1 MSTDLTDY
9 TLQWAD
15 ATGTPQGS
23 GSQSLT
29 GDYFTVEKT
38 DNGSQLI
45 ITALQ
50 DNQVNGSRRVQN
62 FVITAWRWTIL
73 VSIQQEYDV
82 TAYKTIS
89 LMSFTSGLGYL
100 GTNILGSNNAE
111 SRATGLR
118 GILINQANFG
128 PNGVVECGGYNLVGV
143 ATSTNKLTDAL
154 FSLFDVVYV
163 NYVATLQFGN
173 EDARKVHNWLKAK
186 KNRVLIV
193 SYDGADVSQN
203 LLSEILPEKME

>member
-1 MSTDLTDY
+1 
-9 TLQWAD
+9 
-15 ATGTPQGS
+15 
-23 GSQSLT
+23 
-29 GDYFTVEKT
+29 
-38 DNGSQLI
+38 
-45 ITALQ
+45 
-50 DNQVNGSRRVQN
+50 
-62 FVITAWRWTIL
+62 
-73 VSIQQEYDV
+73 
-82 TAYKTIS
+82 
-89 LMSFTSGLGYL
+89 MSFTSGLGYL

>member
-62 FVITAWRWTIL
+62 FVITARRWTIL

>member
-1 MSTDLTDY
+1 
-9 TLQWAD
+9 
-15 ATGTPQGS
+15 
-23 GSQSLT
+23 
-29 GDYFTVEKT
+29 
-38 DNGSQLI
+38 
-45 ITALQ
+45 
-50 DNQVNGSRRVQN
+50 
-62 FVITAWRWTIL
+62 
-73 VSIQQEYDV
+73 
-82 TAYKTIS
+82 
-89 LMSFTSGLGYL
+89 MSFTSGLGYL

-173 EDARKVHNWLKAK
+173 E
-186 KNRVLIV
+186 
-193 SYDGADVSQN
+193 SS
-203 LLSEILPEKME
+203 